1 MDTVAGR
8 TALRKVDESY
18 SLFDCNRNLVL
29 NQTLNVGIRYYR
41 RLCVTEKFTLS
52 FVF

>member
-41 RLCVTEKFTLS
+41 EDYVLQKSLR
-52 FVF
+52 